1 MFTSEI
7 GAAGGSAMSEEWE
20 EAICPNCGAEGV
32 SRQEGIMR
40 CSACFSDL
48 PFDEDNGFGIGSDF
62 NWDDDDDDDDEDE
75 GNEYDDD
82 DEDIDDDDPEF
93 DEDFLEEE

>member
-1 MFTSEI
+1 MT
-7 GAAGGSAMSEEWE
+7 GGSGVSEEWE

-62 NWDDDDDDDDEDE
+62 NWDDDEDDEDDE
-75 GNEYDDD
+75 DDD
-82 DEDIDDDDPEF
+82 EF
-93 DEDFLEEE
+93 DEDFLEED

>member
-1 MFTSEI
+1 MT
-7 GAAGGSAMSEEWE
+7 GGSGVSEEWE

-62 NWDDDDDDDDEDE
+62 NWDDDDEDDED
-75 GNEYDDD
+75 DD
-82 DEDIDDDDPEF
+82 EF
-93 DEDFLEEE
+93 DEDFLEED

>member
-1 MFTSEI
+1 
-7 GAAGGSAMSEEWE
+7 MSEEWE

-62 NWDDDDDDDDEDE
+62 NWDDDEDDEDDEDDDEDSEYDEEEEVDDDDDD
-75 GNEYDDD
+75 Y
-82 DEDIDDDDPEF
+82 EF

>member
-1 MFTSEI
+1 LKQI
-7 GAAGGSAMSEEWE
+7 GVVGGLAMSEEWE

-62 NWDDDDDDDDEDE
+62 NWDEEDEDEEEVDDDDYEL
-75 GNEYDDD
+75 
-82 DEDIDDDDPEF
+82 